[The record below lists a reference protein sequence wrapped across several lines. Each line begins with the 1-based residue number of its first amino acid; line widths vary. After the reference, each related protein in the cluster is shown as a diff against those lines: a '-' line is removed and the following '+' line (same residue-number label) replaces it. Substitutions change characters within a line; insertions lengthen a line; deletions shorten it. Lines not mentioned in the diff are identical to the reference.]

1 MVLTTL
7 ASVVAPRTPPWA
19 WPHAT
24 RSDEPTL
31 HLLLQLTCTSV
42 LNLARDRLYALQH
55 ATCPTSRQGPRAA
68 IEPSQ
73 FGVGVVIGLAQR

>member
-1 MVLTTL
+1 MLTIL

-42 LNLARDRLYALQH
+42 VNLASLYALQH
-55 ATCPTSRQGPRAA
+55 ATNPTSRRGSRAA
-68 IEPSQ
+68 IERFQ
-73 FGVGVVIGLAQR
+73 FGVGVVIGLAQK